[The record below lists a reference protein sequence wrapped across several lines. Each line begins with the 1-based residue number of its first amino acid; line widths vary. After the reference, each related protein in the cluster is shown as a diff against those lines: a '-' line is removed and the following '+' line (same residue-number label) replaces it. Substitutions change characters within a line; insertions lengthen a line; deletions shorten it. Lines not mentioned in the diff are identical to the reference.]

1 MSGLGNQLFQYAT
14 GRAVAERTNTR
25 LRFDVSYFGI
35 EPNREY
41 ALGDFHIR
49 AELVGG
55 EGGRAE
61 LLADPAA
68 EDEYARERFGAKIFR
83 EQGHRLH
90 PELVDDPPP
99 DLFLAGYWQV
109 AAYFE
114 DYSDLVRRELR
125 PRLAGATERRRA
137 ELAADADAVSVH
149 VRRGDFVSDP
159 DSARRFGALEPGYY
173 ERAAAAISERIANP
187 RFHVFSDDPEWC
199 AEHLELPGTTEIV
212 SGGNAAHED
221 LALMAAC
228 RHSIVSNS
236 TFAWWGGWL
245 GERPDSMV
253 VAPERCFRDPALE
266 WVGLMPGRWQLV

>member
-25 LRFDVSYFGI
+25 LRFDASWFGI
-35 EPNREY
+35 EPHRQY

-55 EGGRAE
+55 EAGWAE

-68 EDEYARERFGAKIFR
+68 GDEYARERFGAKVFSER
-83 EQGHRLH
+83 DHSLH
-90 PELVDDPPP
+90 AELVGNPQPN
-99 DLFLAGYWQV
+99 LFLAGYWQV

-125 PRLAGATERRRA
+125 PRLAGETERRRA
-137 ELAADADAVSVH
+137 LLAGDADAVSVH
-149 VRRGDFVSDP
+149 VRRGDYVTDP
-159 DSARRFGALEPGYY
+159 DSARRFGALESSYY

-187 RFHVFSDDPEWC
+187 QFHVFSDDPEWC
-199 AEHLELPGTTEIV
+199 AEHLSLPGSAEIV
-212 SGGNAAHED
+212 SGGYSAHED

-228 RHSIVSNS
+228 RHSIISNS

-245 GERPDSMV
+245 GERPDSVV
-253 VAPERCFRDPALE
+253 VAPRRCFRDPALE
-266 WVGLMPGRWQLV
+266 WEGQMPGHWQLV